1 MTQLLLSNDVV
12 TAFFFFFLSREFD
25 FVLSLFCILSFIKKK
40 VEKSYLGMLLGTAF
54 GRKPCSVFVF
64 EIKE

>member
-1 MTQLLLSNDVV
+1 MWLCAQ
-12 TAFFFFFLSREFD
+12 
-25 FVLSLFCILSFIKKK
+25 FVLRFKFHLKKK

-54 GRKPCSVFVF
+54 GHKPCSVFVF